1 MDEKDI
7 ARARKRAPTVMD
19 VTPGTGTP
27 RRWRLALAALIA
39 SVMVVAGLAAPAQAA
54 TPTRVTGVAVK
65 ATGSTSLRVTWRAV
79 SGASSYVVAVSTKP
93 GLSSPKKVT
102 STGTSARVTGLKKDV
117 RYYVAVRAKA
127 GSKSGARSA
136 VVSTLTWKTRPAAPT
151 GVHLTGVGVAKFKVA
166 WSKAKR
172 ATLYQVVVYSDKAK
186 KNVVLRTALSS
197 RTGRLVDASAIKEG
211 ARYYYAVR
219 AFNTRST
226 PGPYSKL
233 YAVTTQAHQ
242 VKRATNIVV
251 RPLTS
256 SSLAVSWTKGALAT
270 GYTVSVSRTR
280 DGAPFISKRTTS
292 TSTTVTGVPRGVFF
306 VNVTADRVRTTFAP
320 ARAVTA
326 APREPVPAGKHS
338 SMKVGS
344 YNVLRDSA
352 ERPFYKRVNAM
363 ADLISD
369 LDVVGVQEATYGKVS
384 KYDGTSTQYR
394 PIELLA
400 RASGLTLGAG
410 CSTHSEHVL
419 YDDAKFDLVSC
430 GSLKYTAGDERY
442 AAWDRLRDTSGREV
456 VVVST
461 HLTNGKTSAD
471 AALRLKQGT
480 QLAAW
485 LKRTF
490 TDVPVVV
497 AGDFNSWYGDGSST
511 PMEQVLKNVY
521 YPSDLAAPSIIN
533 GQYASFHAWLP
544 TGVRATRIDHILTSS
559 RAVPRTF
566 AVRRTTEKTA
576 PSDHHPIWAVVDV
589 Y

>member
-1 MDEKDI
+1 M
-7 ARARKRAPTVMD
+7 
-19 VTPGTGTP
+19 
-27 RRWRLALAALIA
+27 ALAVLVACVVAL
-39 SVMVVAGLAAPAQAA
+39 AGLAAPAQAA
-54 TPTRVTGVAVK
+54 TPTKVTRVVAT

-79 SGASSYVVAVSTKP
+79 SGATAYVVAVSTKP
-93 GLSSPKKVT
+93 GMSSPKKLRG
-102 STGTSARVTGLKKDV
+102 TGTSLKVTGLKKDV

-127 GSKSGARSA
+127 GSKVGARSA
-136 VVSTLTWKTRPAAPT
+136 VATTRTWKTRPAAPT

-186 KNVVLRTALSS
+186 KHVVLRTALSS
-197 RTGRLVDASAIKEG
+197 RTGRLVDSSTIKEG

-226 PGPYSKL
+226 PGPFSKL
-233 YAVTTQAHQ
+233 YSVKTQAHQ

-251 RPLTS
+251 RPQTT

-280 DGAPFISKRTTS
+280 DGAAFISKRTTG

-306 VNVTADRVRTTFAP
+306 VSVTADRLRTTFAP

-326 APREPVPAGKHS
+326 APREPVPAGSHS

-352 ERPFYKRVNAM
+352 ERPFYKRVTAM
-363 ADLISD
+363 AHLISD

-394 PIELLA
+394 PVELLA
-400 RASGLTLGAG
+400 RSSGLRLGTG

-430 GSLKYTAGDERY
+430 GEFTYTVGDDRY
-442 AAWDRLRDTSGREV
+442 VAWDRLRDTTGRQV

-461 HLTNGKTSAD
+461 HLTNGKTASD
-471 AALRLKQGT
+471 AAKRLKQGT

-485 LKRTF
+485 LKTLGS
-490 TDVPVVV
+490 VPVVV
-497 AGDFNSWYGDGSST
+497 AGDFNAWYGDGSST

-521 YPSDLAAPSIIN
+521 YPSDLAAPSIVN

-559 RAVPRTF
+559 KVVPRSF